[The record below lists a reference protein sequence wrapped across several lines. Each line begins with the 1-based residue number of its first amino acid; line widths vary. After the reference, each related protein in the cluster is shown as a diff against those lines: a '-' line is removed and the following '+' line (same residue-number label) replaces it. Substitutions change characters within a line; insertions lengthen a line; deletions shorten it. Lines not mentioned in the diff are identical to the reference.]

1 MAREINAAALRHRF
15 LYITKRKREDT
26 SLSILRLVRIN
37 AGQYNFIFYS
47 NLQAPDQSP
56 GSKINHIFCAA
67 THQIHYTY
75 SPGSA

>member
-1 MAREINAAALRHRF
+1 MAVEIKAAALTSF
-15 LYITKRKREDT
+15 PNITKRKREDT

-37 AGQYNFIFYS
+37 AGQRNFIFYS
-47 NLQAPDQSP
+47 NLQAPDQSS

-67 THQIHYTY
+67 PHQIHYTY